1 VSKLGYKHAAY
12 RIKTMKIAAWIDSP
26 SACKR
31 RLAPVDA
38 ILFTHHHFTGASNQY
53 RRISNAEF

>member
-1 VSKLGYKHAAY
+1 VAKLGYKHAAY
-12 RIKTMKIAAWIDSP
+12 RIKTTKIAAWIDSP
-26 SACKR
+26 SAFKR

-38 ILFTHHHFTGASNQY
+38 ILFTHHYFTGASNQY